1 MIFKTTNTMD
11 FDSKEAF
18 NNFMDY
24 IFRTGEAKK
33 YENEHTSQ
41 NEIYLIDVEE
51 EKLDGYKLNSLKTR
65 ETIKNDLF
73 DSLML
78 LPFKKF
84 KAIRLDCPSEDDF
97 SFNEEMYKEM
107 HLRMTILDDT
117 FKVLFY
123 ITQVDNLEKY
133 CHFYAVLYIPKSEED
148 EE

>member
-1 MIFKTTNTMD
+1 MRFKTVSTMN

-18 NNFMDY
+18 NDFMDY

-33 YENEHTSQ
+33 YENEYTSR

-51 EKLDGYKLNSLKTR
+51 ERLDGYKFDSLKTR

-78 LPFKKF
+78 LPFKDF
-84 KAIRLDCPSEDDF
+84 KAIRLDYVSEDDF
-97 SFNEEMYKEM
+97 FFNEKMYEEM
-107 HLRMTILDDT
+107 HLRMTILDDA

-133 CHFYAVLYIPKSEED
+133 CHFYAVLYIPNSEED